1 MLQILSPTTIDNQLG
16 FGLRKAAIVFCLIWK
31 GNLFSNLEIV
41 IVITDQRNYGT
52 SVNKRVKCLTL
63 FTIGEGT
70 ERLPVQLHYRSV
82 HNKTQLEK
90 NLNSIF
96 FNLRFALEI

>member
-31 GNLFSNLEIV
+31 GNLFSNQEIV
-41 IVITDQRNYGT
+41 LVITDQRNYGT

-82 HNKTQLEK
+82 HNKTAGEELQF
-90 NLNSIF
+90 IF
-96 FNLRFALEI
+96 FLNLRFALEI